1 MKQQPQRRL
10 QKTGRVRGLR
20 RRMFWSAL
28 GLGVLALLAVACST
42 TSKYYDPAD
51 PHRTRT
57 GFRNNYLA
65 GPIGGSFIE
74 WQWERIT
81 QGLPNPPANGY
92 DFPAVKP
99 DVAWLQANRSETT
112 ATWIGHAT
120 MLLQVAGVNIITDPI
135 LSERA
140 FMVQFIGPKRKVAPA
155 LTAAQLPHIDVVL
168 ISHNHYDHLDR
179 DTVLAL
185 NAQPGGPPLFLVP
198 LGVKDW
204 MAGVGITNVRELDWW
219 QQTTVPS
226 LMIDFVPVQHWS
238 ARSPFDRFETLWGG
252 WVVRTAGTPA
262 TAAVPVSAADR
273 VKSAAALSG
282 GSGGQQSSTGGQPG
296 SDGRQQA
303 IAESRQAVS
312 RRQQDSYGARQVDIG
327 RLGADKGVQQAA
339 KPFSFFF
346 AGDTGYSKD
355 FSDIGARY
363 GGFDLAMLPIG
374 AYEPRWFMKA
384 QHVNPAEA
392 VQIMQDVRAKQ
403 AIAIHWGTFELSDE
417 SLDAPPAALAA
428 AVKAA
433 GLAADRFTVLKH
445 GEMQRF

>member
-1 MKQQPQRRL
+1 MTARNSRGRKTLATPSQPPEANRP
-10 QKTGRVRGLR
+10 GLR
-20 RRMFWSAL
+20 HRAIWSAL
-28 GLGVLALLAVACST
+28 GLGALALLTVACST

-57 GFRNNYLA
+57 GFRNNYLD
-65 GPIGGSFIE
+65 GPIGGSLLK

-81 QGLPNPPANGY
+81 EGLPKPPANGY
-92 DFPAVKP
+92 DFPVMTP
-99 DVAWLQANRSETT
+99 DVAWLKANRTEKT

-140 FMVQFIGPKRKVAPA
+140 FMVQFAGPKRKVAAA
-155 LTAAQLPHIDVVL
+155 LNAAQLPHIDVVL

-185 NAQPGGPPLFLVP
+185 NAQPGGPPLFMVP

-204 MAGVGITNVRELDWW
+204 MAELGISNVRELDWW
-219 QQTTVPS
+219 QQTTVS
-226 LMIDFVPVQHWS
+226 GLTIDFVPSQHWS

-252 WVVRTAGTPA
+252 WVVRAG
-262 TAAVPVSAADR
+262 DR
-273 VKSAAALSG
+273 G
-282 GSGGQQSSTGGQPG
+282 PN
-296 SDGRQQA
+296 
-303 IAESRQAVS
+303 
-312 RRQQDSYGARQVDIG
+312 
-327 RLGADKGVQQAA
+327 AA

-355 FSDIGARY
+355 FADIGARY

-384 QHVNPAEA
+384 QHVDPAEA
-392 VQIMQDVRAKQ
+392 VKIMQDVHAKQ
-403 AIAIHWGTFELSDE
+403 AIAIHWGTFELTDE

-428 AVKAA
+428 AVKEA
-433 GLAADRFTVLKH
+433 GIAPGRFAVLKH
-445 GEMQRF
+445 GETRRF

>member
-1 MKQQPQRRL
+1 MRSSLQRRA
-10 QKTGRVRGLR
+10 
-20 RRMFWSAL
+20 FWSAL
-28 GLGVLALLAVACST
+28 GLGTLALLAVACST

-51 PHRTRT
+51 PHRTRA
-57 GFRNNYLA
+57 GFRNNYRV
-65 GPIGGSFIE
+65 GPIGGSFLE
-74 WQWERIT
+74 WQWDRIT
-81 QGLPNPPANGY
+81 QGLPKPPANGY
-92 DFPAVKP
+92 HFPVVTP
-99 DVAWLQANRSETT
+99 DAAWLQSNRSATT

-120 MLLQVAGVNIITDPI
+120 MLVQVAGVNIITDPM

-179 DTVLAL
+179 DTVSAL
-185 NAQPGGPPLFLVP
+185 NKQPGGPPLFLVP
-198 LGVKDW
+198 LGIKAW
-204 MAGVGITNVRELDWW
+204 MAGLGISNVRELDWW
-219 QQTTVPS
+219 QQTTV
-226 LMIDFVPVQHWS
+226 LGLAIDFVPVQHWS

-252 WVVRTAGTPA
+252 WVVRAARPPA
-262 TAAVPVSAADR
+262 A
-273 VKSAAALSG
+273 
-282 GSGGQQSSTGGQPG
+282 
-296 SDGRQQA
+296 SDGGPQA
-303 IAESRQAVS
+303 EDGSQRT
-312 RRQQDSYGARQVDIG
+312 
-327 RLGADKGVQQAA
+327 A

-374 AYEPRWFMKA
+374 AYAPRWFMKA

-392 VQIMQDVRAKQ
+392 VKIMQDLHAKQ

-417 SLDAPPAALAA
+417 SLDAPPVALAA

-433 GLAADRFTVLKH
+433 GIAPDQFSVLKH
-445 GEMQRF
+445 GETRRF